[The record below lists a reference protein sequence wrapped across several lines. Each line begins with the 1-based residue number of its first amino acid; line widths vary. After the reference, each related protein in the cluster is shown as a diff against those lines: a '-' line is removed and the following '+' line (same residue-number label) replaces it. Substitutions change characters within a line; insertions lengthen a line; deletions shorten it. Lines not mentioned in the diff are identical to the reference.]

1 MFTHVYNII
10 IDCGV
15 REPGSFKEVVD
26 GLNDI
31 DKTFFSM
38 FMTNV
43 KLPGASGYDT
53 HMETHTS
60 TQ

>member
-53 HMETHTS
+53 HI
-60 TQ
+60 